1 MKQHRWTILSLIAAL
16 VILANL
22 PVKAEVLDKTKNI
35 GGTTVH
41 YKVVLPKNYDAS
53 KAYPGVLAFGGGP
66 QTMNVVDSVIARNF
80 RDEAEKRGYIVVVP
94 AAPNDQLFFEGGER
108 IFPEFLKQILA
119 DYKIQDNKFHI
130 AGPSNGGIAAF
141 HVASLNP
148 EYFLSI
154 TAFPGYL
161 WEETPAH
168 IQAISKMCINMFVGE
183 LDPMGWQ
190 DSDAEAGV
198 GVSRQRHDRAI
209 YRRKGTAP
217 PFGNPR
223 GPERRP
229 AVRSV
234 RKGQARLRQM
244 KRLLRR
250 NLSVPRCFSIP
261 NLSQSLLLTFSNYR
275 IKWRS
280 MYFDQLH
287 SKQMGTAPGT
297 GDCLRARGGQI
308 IEKTDLD

>member
-1 MKQHRWTILSLIAAL
+1 MEQKQWTMWPLAAAL
-16 VILANL
+16 VLLMCAS
-22 PVKAEVLDKTKNI
+22 VKAEVLDKTKNI

-41 YKVVLPKNYDAS
+41 YKVVLPNNYDAS
-53 KAYPGVLAFGGGP
+53 KAYPGILAFGGGP
-66 QTMNVVDSVIARNF
+66 QTMNVVDNVIARNF
-80 RDEAEKRGYIVVVP
+80 RDEAEKRGYIVVAP

-183 LDPMGWQ
+183 AGPDGLAE
-190 DSDAEAGV
+190 SDAEAGG

-209 YRRKGTAP
+209 YRRKRTAA
-217 PFGNPR
+217 PFGYPG
-223 GPERRP
+223 GPECRP

-234 RKGQARLRQM
+234 RAGQARLRQM
-244 KRLLRR
+244 NHDFAER
-250 NLSVPRCFSIP
+250 LSVRTAYFEPTAIVAVFSAM
-261 NLSQSLLLTFSNYR
+261 NHCRGQ
-275 IKWRS
+275 
-280 MYFDQLH
+280 
-287 SKQMGTAPGT
+287 GA
-297 GDCLRARGGQI
+297 RAQTNG
-308 IEKTDLD
+308 

>member
-1 MKQHRWTILSLIAAL
+1 MKQHRWTILSFAAAL
-16 VILANL
+16 VILAGL
-22 PVKAEVLDKTKNI
+22 PMKADVLDKTKNI

-66 QTMNVVDSVIARNF
+66 QTMNVVDNVIARNF
-80 RDEAEKRGYIVVVP
+80 RDEAEDLCYIVVVP
-94 AAPNDQLFFEGGER
+94 PAPNDQLFCEGGER

-148 EYFLSI
+148 AYFLSI

-168 IQAISKMCINMFVGE
+168 IQAISKMCVNMFVGE

-190 DSDAEAGV
+190 NLM
-198 GVSRQRHDRAI
+198 Q
-209 YRRKGTAP
+209 
-217 PFGNPR
+217 
-223 GPERRP
+223 
-229 AVRSV
+229 
-234 RKGQARLRQM
+234 RQM
-244 KRLLRR
+244 
-250 NLSVPRCFSIP
+250 
-261 NLSQSLLLTFSNYR
+261 
-275 IKWRS
+275 
-280 MYFDQLH
+280 
-287 SKQMGTAPGT
+287 G
-297 GDCLRARGGQI
+297 RA
-308 IEKTDLD
+308 